1 MAVQTMIPYSN
12 IEKKNVT
19 PCMLDEKTMPVKKKR
34 QNDNGSMDKDERSNR
49 GHIGI

>member
-1 MAVQTMIPYSN
+1 MVVQTMIPYSN

-34 QNDNGSMDKDERSNR
+34 QNNDGSIKKDERSNR
-49 GHIGI
+49 GCIGI